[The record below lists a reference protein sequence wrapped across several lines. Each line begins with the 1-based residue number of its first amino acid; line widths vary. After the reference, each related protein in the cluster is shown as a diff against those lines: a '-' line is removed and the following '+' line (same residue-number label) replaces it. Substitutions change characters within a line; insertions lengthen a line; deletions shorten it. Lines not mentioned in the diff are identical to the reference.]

1 MRTSYLPD
9 RAFLSGLVK
18 IALPIIIQLIIT
30 NGLSL
35 VDITLIGQLGDTAV
49 AGVGL
54 ANQAYF
60 LFTLLL
66 FGISSA
72 SAIFT
77 AQYWGLG
84 DVKNIRKVL
93 GLCVVLSLAGGTLFA
108 IIAVIFPEKMLAI
121 YSNDPAVIAVGSRYL
136 RIAGLGYLPLS
147 ITYSYSSIL
156 RSVGAVKIPML
167 VSGGALCLNTLM
179 GYALIFGK
187 FGMPALGV
195 AGAATAICIARVL
208 EVLALLAIT
217 YLGKTPAA
225 ANLAEMLAFDFSF
238 VKRYLKTCSP
248 VIINEMAWSVGF
260 STYTL
265 VYAHIG
271 TDSVAAANI
280 CSSIENL
287 ANVFFLGLAFGCAVL
302 VGNRIG
308 SNEEHTA
315 FQYARNSIVLAVIGG
330 LMMGGIILLEGDGVL
345 SFYKISA
352 ETFKNAHYILLVLSA
367 TIWIKACNVVM
378 FIGVLRSG
386 GDTRFAFILETFSMW
401 CIGVPMAFI
410 GAFIFHLPV
419 YWVALLVISDELFK
433 LFVTLP
439 RFFSHKWIHNLAHH
453 PA

>member
-1 MRTSYLPD
+1 MRNSYLTD
-9 RAFLSGLVK
+9 RAFLSGLV
-18 IALPIIIQLIIT
+18 IVALPIIIQLIIT

-60 LFTLLL
+60 LLTLLL

-77 AQYWGLG
+77 AQYWGLR
-84 DVKNIRKVL
+84 DIKNIHKVL
-93 GLCVVLSLAGGTLFA
+93 GICVLLSLAGGIFFA
-108 IIAVIFPEKMLAI
+108 IIAVIFPEKLLSI

-136 RIAGLGYLPLS
+136 RIAGLGYIPLS
-147 ITYSYSSIL
+147 ITYSFSSIL

-167 VSGGALCLNTLM
+167 VSGCALCLNTFM
-179 GYALIFGK
+179 GYVLIFGI
-187 FGMPALGV
+187 FGLPTLGV
-195 AGAATAICIARVL
+195 TGVATAICIARVL

-225 ANLAEMLAFDFSF
+225 AKLTEMLAFDFAF
-238 VKRYLKTCSP
+238 VKRYLKTCFP
-248 VIINEMAWSVGF
+248 VIINEMAWSIGF

-280 CSSIENL
+280 CSTIENL
-287 ANVFFLGLAFGCAVL
+287 ATVIFFGLANGCAVL

-315 FQYARNSIVLAVIGG
+315 FRYARNSIALAVIGG
-330 LMMGGIILLEGDGVL
+330 LMMGGIILIGADGVL
-345 SFYKISA
+345 SLYKISA
-352 ETFKNAHYILLVLSA
+352 ETLKNAHYILMVLSA
-367 TIWIKACNVVM
+367 TIWVKAFNGVM

-410 GAFIFHLPV
+410 GAFVFHLPV
-419 YWVALLVISDELFK
+419 YWVALMVISDELFK
-433 LFVTLP
+433 FFVTLP
-439 RFFSHKWIHNLAHH
+439 RFFSHKWIHNLARQ

>member
-9 RAFLSGLVK
+9 RTFLASLVK

-60 LFTLLL
+60 LLTLLL
-66 FGISSA
+66 FGVSSA

-77 AQYWGLG
+77 AQYWGLR
-84 DVKNIRKVL
+84 DIKNIRKVL
-93 GLCVVLSLAGGTLFA
+93 GICVLLSLAGGTFFA
-108 IIAVIFPEKMLAI
+108 IVAVIFPEKLLSI

-147 ITYSYSSIL
+147 LTYSFSSIL

-167 VSGGALCLNTLM
+167 VSASALCLNTFL

-187 FGMPALGV
+187 FGLPSLGV
-195 AGAATAICIARVL
+195 TGAAIAICIARAL
-208 EVLALLAIT
+208 EVLVLLAIT

-225 ANLAEMLAFDFSF
+225 AKFSEMLAFDLPF
-238 VKRYLKTCSP
+238 VMSYLRTCFP
-248 VIINEMAWSVGF
+248 VIVNEMAWSIGF

-280 CSSIENL
+280 CSTIENL
-287 ANVFFLGLAFGCAVL
+287 ATVIFLGLANGCAVL

-308 SNEEHTA
+308 SNEEQTA
-315 FQYARNSIVLAVIGG
+315 YQYARKSIVLAVIGG
-330 LMMGGIILLEGDGVL
+330 LLMGGIILTAADGVL
-345 SFYKISA
+345 SWYKISA
-352 ETFKNAHYILLVLSA
+352 DTLKNAHYILMVLSV
-367 TIWIKACNVVM
+367 TIWVKAFNVVM

-386 GDTRFAFILETFSMW
+386 GDTRFAFILETISMW
-401 CIGVPMAFI
+401 CIGVPMAFM
-410 GAFIFHLPV
+410 GAFVFHLPV
-419 YWVALLVISDELFK
+419 YWVALMVIADELFK
-433 LFVTLP
+433 FMVTLP
-439 RFFSHKWIHNLAHH
+439 RFFSNKWIHNLARQ

>member
-60 LFTLLL
+60 LLTLLL

-77 AQYWGLG
+77 AQYWGLR
-84 DVKNIRKVL
+84 DIKNIRKVL
-93 GLCVVLSLAGGTLFA
+93 GLSVLLSLAGGTLFA
-108 IIAVIFPEKMLAI
+108 IIAVIFPEKLLSI

-147 ITYSYSSIL
+147 ITYSFSAIL

-167 VSGGALCLNTLM
+167 VSGSALCLNTFM

-187 FGMPALGV
+187 FGLPALGV
-195 AGAATAICIARVL
+195 SGAATAICIARVL
-208 EVLALLAIT
+208 EVLVLLAIT

-225 ANLAEMLAFDFSF
+225 AKFSEMLAFDFSF
-238 VKRYLKTCSP
+238 VKRYLKTCLP
-248 VIINEMAWSVGF
+248 VIVNELAWSIGF
-260 STYTL
+260 STFTL

-280 CSSIENL
+280 CASIENL
-287 ANVFFLGLAFGCAVL
+287 ANVFFFGLANGCAVL

-315 FQYARNSIVLAVIGG
+315 YQYARNSVILAVIWGLLLGGIIVLAA
-330 LMMGGIILLEGDGVL
+330 DGML

-352 ETFKNAHYILLVLSA
+352 ETLKNAHYILMVLSA
-367 TIWIKACNVVM
+367 TIWVKGFNAVM
-378 FIGVLRSG
+378 LIGVLRSG
-386 GDTRFAFILETFSMW
+386 GDTRFAVILETFSMW

-410 GAFIFHLPV
+410 GAFVFHLPV
-419 YWVALLVISDELFK
+419 YWVALMVISDELFK
-433 LFVTLP
+433 FIVTLP
-439 RFFSHKWIHNLAHH
+439 RFFSRKWIHNLASQ